1 MRADI
6 AVKIKK
12 DKIKESATAPL
23 CPPNDEE
30 RTFTSMEKKER
41 KKRVENK
48 EILMATS
55 ENSEYNKKV
64 EKDF

>member
-23 CPPNDEE
+23 CPPNDEGKNLY
-30 RTFTSMEKKER
+30 FYGKER
-41 KKRVENK
+41 KEKKRREQRDIDGYFRK
-48 EILMATS
+48 
-55 ENSEYNKKV
+55 
-64 EKDF
+64 F